1 MKQGVTMR
9 QGDTM
14 KHVKQT
20 YRLVALL
27 LAWLAAVT
35 AAHLALNVDWGT
47 VWNERLPEGERRFNV
62 AYIPVT

>member
-1 MKQGVTMR
+1 
-9 QGDTM
+9 M

-20 YRLVALL
+20 VRLVALL